1 MRQHSP
7 IWVIVDRVTKSA
19 HFLAVKTTDLRKDY
33 AKLYINEIVS
43 GSSSLSHFLVEE
55 VAAVKALWR
64 SQYLEGATW
73 EAEEAM
79 MAKKEVNSD
88 EGIRVD
94 TQKIEAVKNWPRPTT
109 PTEVRSFLGLA
120 GYYRRFVEGF
130 ASISAPLTKLKQKE
144 VKFQWSDACERSFQE
159 LKNKLTSTPVL
170 VLPEGTEGYVVYCD
184 ASGVGL
190 GCVLM
195 QHGKVIAYASR
206 QLRSH
211 EKNYPTHDL
220 ELAAIVFALK
230 IWRHYLYGVHVDIYT
245 DHKSLQYIFN
255 EKDLNLRQRRWLELL
270 KDYDI
275 DILYHP
281 GKANVVADALSRK
294 IMAST
299 YEQSI

>member
-1 MRQHSP
+1 
-7 IWVIVDRVTKSA
+7 
-19 HFLAVKTTDLRKDY
+19 
-33 AKLYINEIVS
+33 
-43 GSSSLSHFLVEE
+43 
-55 VAAVKALWR
+55 
-64 SQYLEGATW
+64 
-73 EAEEAM
+73 
-79 MAKKEVNSD
+79 
-88 EGIRVD
+88 
-94 TQKIEAVKNWPRPTT
+94 
-109 PTEVRSFLGLA
+109 
-120 GYYRRFVEGF
+120 
-130 ASISAPLTKLKQKE
+130 ISAPLTKLTQKE

-220 ELAAIVFALK
+220 EL
-230 IWRHYLYGVHVDIYT
+230 
-245 DHKSLQYIFN
+245 Q
-255 EKDLNLRQRRWLELL
+255 KDLNLRQRRWLELL

-281 GKANVVADALSRK
+281 GKANVVADALSR
-294 IMAST
+294 
-299 YEQSI
+299 